1 MSKRIELTPR
11 LRMVADLL
19 PAGEPLVDVGT
30 DHAYLPSAMI
40 QEGKIPSAIAADLRE
55 GPLSRAK
62 ETVRECGLND
72 RVSFRLCNGLMG
84 IKPEEAGAV
93 SIAGMGGETI
103 AEILKAAPWVKT
115 KNIALVLQPMSSM
128 ENLRTWL
135 AENGYI
141 ILRED
146 LAQEGDTIYTALL
159 VRGGE
164 MESLNPAQQV
174 AGKNH
179 NHPLRGM
186 WLDYWLKKTNHALE
200 GLSKSRKDGM
210 ENRRARKEEIRDGLM
225 KMKEEWETWQ
235 Q

>member
-1 MSKRIELTPR
+1 M
-11 LRMVADLL
+11 
-19 PAGEPLVDVGT
+19 T
-30 DHAYLPSAMI
+30 DYS
-40 QEGKIPSAIAADLRE
+40 
-55 GPLSRAK
+55 
-62 ETVRECGLND
+62 
-72 RVSFRLCNGLMG
+72 
-84 IKPEEAGAV
+84 
-93 SIAGMGGETI
+93 
-103 AEILKAAPWVKT
+103 
-115 KNIALVLQPMSSM
+115 
-128 ENLRTWL
+128 
-135 AENGYI
+135 
-141 ILRED
+141 ED

-210 ENRRARKEEIRDGLM
+210 ENRRARMEEIRDGLM